1 MSPSVSILIAFV
13 SRTQVRVKHCIARKT
28 FSFARL
34 QRFAKGFNTVSRYN
48 SQGKQ
53 ISMFRTSHCASMTV
67 VSILHLW
74 HLYFYVLMSW
84 GPTGGQQT
92 EYTLKAPSV
101 LSIGYLLVPEL
112 VYISFAATIWIRWPH
127 TTGELVWT
135 ALSHVYAFAT
145 RIICM
150 PVYNCCCVVAERY
163 LLHEQPV
170 NDTV

>member
-1 MSPSVSILIAFV
+1 M
-13 SRTQVRVKHCIARKT
+13 
-28 FSFARL
+28 
-34 QRFAKGFNTVSRYN
+34 N
-48 SQGKQ
+48 
-53 ISMFRTSHCASMTV
+53 V

-74 HLYFYVLMSW
+74 HLYFYVLSW

-135 ALSHVYAFAT
+135 ALMS
-145 RIICM
+145 
-150 PVYNCCCVVAERY
+150 CVCFCNKDHMHASLQ
-163 LLHEQPV
+163 LLLCRG
-170 NDTV
+170 